1 MSILKINNMTK
12 SYGENKVVN
21 GLSVNVN
28 KGEIF
33 GLLGPNGAG
42 KSTTI
47 NCIMGLIGFD
57 DGTIEFEDGQSIN
70 KWQKNI
76 GYVPQNISIYMDLTA
91 RENVSFFCS
100 LYGFKGD
107 DLQKRVD
114 FALEFVGLTEAADK
128 RAKEFSGG
136 MQRRLNI
143 ACAITHSPKLIIMD
157 EPTAGVDP
165 QSRNHILDSVK
176 KLNEKGITIIYTSHY
191 MEEVEYLC
199 DRICIMDHGRVVTQ
213 GSKDEIKKTVGDDV
227 VIEVNISKELEN
239 DTKLKEAITKIS
251 EVKSYEKISSYTFNI
266 TADKNDFIIADVV
279 KIFSTQG
286 YDITSIDTHAP
297 TLESL
302 FLLVTG
308 KELRD

>member
-1 MSILKINNMTK
+1 MSILQINNMTK
-12 SYGENKVVN
+12 SYGDNKVVN
-21 GLSVNVN
+21 GLNLNVN

-47 NCIMGLIGFD
+47 NCIMGLINFD
-57 DGTIEFEDGQSIN
+57 NGKIAFDGGQKLN

-76 GYVPQNISIYMDLTA
+76 GYVPQNIAIYMDLTA

-107 DLQKRVD
+107 DLKKRVD
-114 FALEFVGLTEAADK
+114 FALEFVGLTDAADK

-191 MEEVEYLC
+191 MEEVEFLC
-199 DRICIMDHGRVVTQ
+199 DEICIMDHGQVVTQ
-213 GSKDEIKKTVGDDV
+213 GTKDDIKKAVGNDV
-227 VIEVNISKELEN
+227 VIEVNISQELEN
-239 DTKLKEAITKIS
+239 DTKLREKITAIPKA
-251 EVKSYEKISSYTFNI
+251 KSYEKLSSYTFNI
-266 TADKNDFIIADVV
+266 IADKDALIIADVV
-279 KIFSTQG
+279 NAFSSQG
-286 YDITSIDTHAP
+286 LDITSIETHAP
-297 TLESL
+297 TLETV
-302 FLLVTG
+302 FLSVTG